1 LPYPTYAR
9 PQHRQWDSRDD
20 DAIIYDRERG
30 VFADPSKVREIGFLG
45 DLFRS
50 RGRHF
55 VAPSPQRRPVLWQ
68 AGSSQPGREF
78 ASKQAESVFGI
89 FPTPK
94 SMRTYAD
101 DIRSRAAQHG
111 RDLESVKLIYG
122 LQTIIDRDRRG
133 GLEDNLRRVRRAT
146 PD

>member
-1 LPYPTYAR
+1 
-9 PQHRQWDSRDD
+9 
-20 DAIIYDRERG
+20 
-30 VFADPSKVREIGFLG
+30 VREIGFLG

-122 LQTIIDRDRRG
+122 LQTIIDRDRG
-133 GLEDNLRRVRRAT
+133 GPGRQFTPSSSSDSRLRVRSEFFRT
-146 PD
+146 TQDSTFRR